1 MWAMNI
7 WIQKVAIPLGAIAG
21 IILAFEV
28 WGWQGVALAVGA
40 VVFWMLLHFNR
51 LMQVVKRAA
60 ERPLGYVD
68 SAVMLNAKLN
78 KGATLMHVVAM
89 TRALGALQTPPNQ
102 QPELYRWTDNS
113 DSWVEAEFLDG
124 KLVRW
129 QLVRPTEPSDAA
141 S

>member
-1 MWAMNI
+1 MKI
-7 WIQKVAIPLGAIAG
+7 WIQKVAIPLGAIAS

-40 VVFWMLLHFNR
+40 LVFWMLLHFNR

>member
-1 MWAMNI
+1 MKI

-40 VVFWMLLHFNR
+40 LVFWMLLHFNR

>member
-1 MWAMNI
+1 MNI

>member
-1 MWAMNI
+1 MNI

-40 VVFWMLLHFNR
+40 LVFWMLLHFNR

-129 QLVRPTEPSDAA
+129 QLVRSTEPSDAA

>member
-1 MWAMNI
+1 MKI

-40 VVFWMLLHFNR
+40 LVFWMLLHFNR

-78 KGATLMHVVAM
+78 KGVTLMHVVAM

>member
-1 MWAMNI
+1 MNI

-28 WGWQGVALAVGA
+28 WGWQGVALAVGGL
-40 VVFWMLLHFNR
+40 VFWMLLHFNR

-78 KGATLMHVVAM
+78 KGVTLMHVVAM

-113 DSWVEAEFLDG
+113 RSWVEAEFLEG
-124 KLVRW
+124 KLVSW
-129 QLVRPTEPSDAA
+129 QLVRPTEPTDAA

>member
-1 MWAMNI
+1 MNI

-40 VVFWMLLHFNR
+40 LVFWMLLHFNR